1 MPQSKSRHVNKSLSI
16 SPHTLGP
23 HVCVWPPP
31 CRPPP
36 WPFQW
41 RRSRLC
47 RCPRRRCP
55 EWGGQRWTWGL
66 RRKMWEMW
74 TIQTSRVTV
83 SLFSCKTL
91 LDVLW
96 FSCLFFFN
104 SVSHVQHRFD
114 GRVEQ
119 YRVTV
124 SGRSPSSLWS
134 DRPCSWRSQSLDP
147 RSLPSAPC
155 TAPHLRRGGGRGGR
169 WESSAY
175 SIVQKQYKSVPF
187 QQQ

>member
-1 MPQSKSRHVNKSLSI
+1 MPQSKPLHINKLLSI

-41 RRSRLC
+41 RRSRLYRCPC
-47 RCPRRRCP
+47 RCCL

-74 TIQTSRVTV
+74 TIHTFRVTV

-96 FSCLFFFN
+96 FSFCI
-104 SVSHVQHRFD
+104 SCTVT
-114 GRVEQ
+114 VEQ

-124 SGRSPSSLWS
+124 SGRSPSSSWS

-147 RSLPSAPC
+147 RNQPSAPC
-155 TAPHLRRGGGRGGR
+155 TAPHLRRGRGQGKGRV
-169 WESSAY
+169 
-175 SIVQKQYKSVPF
+175 INI
-187 QQQ
+187 